1 MEYLRRQGEVFLLL
15 VVIITAA
22 LWGVSQLFSP
32 FSLPQKIFLASALLF
47 WVAGF
52 AYCIFRSRFPFFR
65 KHSATIGLVILI
77 LYVAVLGLAT
87 VSEIFNLGWFA
98 WL

>member
-15 VVIITAA
+15 VVLITAA
-22 LWGVSQLFSP
+22 LWGGSQLFHP
-32 FSLPQKIFLASALLF
+32 YSLPQKVFLAVTLLF

-52 AYCIFRSRFPFFR
+52 AYCIFRSRFPFF
-65 KHSATIGLVILI
+65 KEHSAAIGLAVLI

-87 VSEIFNLGWFA
+87 VSEIFNLNWFS
-98 WL
+98 WI